1 MSESAP
7 EPERP
12 HRRRPRY
19 RGTHPRAFREKY
31 KEHAP
36 ELYPGIV
43 DAVRARGMTPAGQH
57 VPILVEEVLA
67 ALAPRPGERGVD
79 CTLGFGG
86 HTRRFLERLAPGGL
100 LLALDADPLVLPRT
114 ETQLRAEGHASERLL
129 VRRTNFAAL
138 RGVLF
143 ELGWSEGADFVFADL
158 GVSSMQIDD
167 PARGFSFKSDAPLD
181 MRMNPAR
188 GLPAAEWLERVEP
201 GELARVLREHS
212 DEPQAERLASALA
225 ARRGRLRTTF
235 ELAAAIRAALPPSSG
250 PEELERSVRRVFQ
263 ALRIEVND
271 ELGVLEQ
278 LLGSLPQCLRSGGRA
293 AILSFHSGE
302 DRRVK
307 RAFEAGLARG
317 IYAQISS
324 EAQRPSSAE
333 RRDNPRAAPAKLRW
347 ARRI

>member
-1 MSESAP
+1 MSEPAP
-7 EPERP
+7 QPELP
-12 HRRRPRY
+12 RRRRARY
-19 RGTHPRAFREKY
+19 RGTHPRSYREKY

-57 VPILVEEVLA
+57 VSILVEEVLA
-67 ALAPRPGERGVD
+67 VLAPRAGEHGVD

-86 HTRRFLERLAPGGL
+86 HARRLLERLAPGGV

-114 ETQLRAEGHASERLL
+114 EASLRAEGHAPASLV

-138 RGVLF
+138 RGALF
-143 ELGWSEGADFVFADL
+143 ELGWNDGADFVFADL

-167 PARGFSFKSDAPLD
+167 PGRGFSFKSDAPLD

-188 GLPAAEWLERVEP
+188 GLSAAQWLERVEE
-201 GELARVLREHS
+201 GELARVLREHA
-212 DEPQAERLASALA
+212 DEPRAERIAAALL
-225 ARRGRLRTTF
+225 ARRGRLRSTV
-235 ELAAAIRAALPPSSG
+235 ELAAAVRAALPAG
-250 PEELERSVRRVFQ
+250 ADDDEAERSVRRVFQ
-263 ALRIEVND
+263 AVRIEVND

-278 LLGSLPQCLRSGGRA
+278 LLGALPQCLKSGGRA

-307 RAFEAGLARG
+307 RAFESGHASGAYAR
-317 IYAQISS
+317 ISA
-324 EAQRPSSAE
+324 EALRASAAE

-347 ARRI
+347 ALRA